1 MFRIL
6 SATFVLWVC
15 LRGTALADVLYT
27 VEELLPLPGFPIAHA
42 YSVNDSGQVVGY
54 SYLPA
59 TYFPGTI
66 AVVEPAQIAPMFW
79 DGGTATALAAPSG
92 GTVFVAN
99 DINNSGQIVGQGH
112 GCNLSCD
119 QPDDDTGFISLLNGS
134 GNWATV
140 APGSLASVP
149 LNGPQCHQ
157 DDFLTAISD
166 TGYMTSL
173 AGGISSPNMSTD
185 LCGLDVSALY
195 ESGLMLTDIGYV
207 HDPLIDF
214 FYDQGSPIAVNDRAW
229 VVVPSCTGDVTG
241 YALSGNSFGFTP
253 PVPLP
258 LEVSDQVAASIC
270 GLVGGEIHDK
280 DMNALGQFIVNVGDR
295 AFLYSPVPA
304 PGTLALL
311 GLVLFPLAW
320 RFGRA

>member
-15 LRGTALADVLYT
+15 LRSTALADVLYT
-27 VEELLPLPGFPIAHA
+27 IEELLPLPGFPIAHA

-54 SYLPA
+54 SYLPE
-59 TYFPGTI
+59 TYLPGTNI
-66 AVVEPAQIAPMFW
+66 IVEPAQIAPMFW
-79 DGGTATALAAPSG
+79 YGGTATALAAPSG
-92 GTVFVAN
+92 ETVFVAN

-119 QPDDDTGFISLLNGS
+119 QPDDDTGFISLLDGS

-149 LNGPQCHQ
+149 VNGPQCFQ

-185 LCGLDVSALY
+185 LCGLDVSVLY
-195 ESGLMLTDIGYV
+195 ESGLTLTDIGYV
-207 HDPLIDF
+207 YDPFVDSVR
-214 FYDQGSPIAVNDRAW
+214 QW
-229 VVVPSCTGDVTG
+229 VVVPSCSGDLAG
-241 YALSGNSFGFTP
+241 YTFFGS
-253 PVPLP
+253 VG
-258 LEVSDQVAASIC
+258 VSDQVAASIC

-280 DMNALGQFIVNVGDR
+280 HMNALGQFIVNEGDR

-311 GLVLFPLAW
+311 GLALLPLAW
-320 RFGRA
+320 RLRRA